1 MNEPYRIRVMRGCR
15 IFRILLACFTALFVQ
30 MQVLSVYA
38 SDYPAEQQRTI
49 RGTVTDETGAPFPF
63 VNVYVKENTAI
74 GSITND
80 KGEYRIT
87 APPNST
93 LSFAFVGYKTLEFT
107 IGATDVIDVK
117 MEPEMKA
124 LDEVIVVGFGEQ
136 RRASVSAAVTTIRAD
151 DIVQSPVANITNA
164 LAGRLPGLTTIQTGG
179 QPGLDAAAL
188 YVRGQ
193 GTWNNADPLYVI
205 DGVERSAA
213 IFQTMD
219 ASEIES
225 FTVLKDAAAT
235 AVYGTKGANG
245 VVLINTKR
253 GQEGLTSVSVSSS
266 VTLQQFTR
274 YPKFLDSYESLLL
287 WNEALMNDGLDP
299 VYSEYDL
306 EMYRTGADPYRYP
319 NTDWYKIM
327 MKKVAPQYNA
337 SVQLRGGSR
346 NVSYFFSGSYMRQE
360 GQLKTEPGRVYNPRF
375 AFDRYRFTSNVD
387 ARLTNAFTLTFEMAG
402 SLTDRSDPREQ
413 MGIFTNMN
421 RLGPWVMP
429 PRNPDGSFT
438 GNSEFTQMNP
448 LYLIQTRGNDT
459 RLNSDVQSAIRLD
472 FKLDKYVKGLSFNA
486 RVAFDSEF
494 HNGKYWSETQSTF
507 QLISRPGRA
516 ERYTRFLE
524 PVFFAPSN
532 SVVQDNEVQNSRKVD
547 GLANLIYNRRF
558 DKHSV
563 RLQAVANISETK
575 IGTRIPYNSVSFIA
589 RGNYSYMNKYNVEAN
604 AAYRGSENF
613 APGRRFGLF
622 PSLSLSWNLHEENF
636 LKSVTLIN
644 VAKLRTSYGRTGNDY
659 ANTRFIYK
667 EGKWTTAT
675 GGYAYFGI
683 GTGSSVGYTFEPAIA
698 NPLATWET
706 AEQINF
712 GVDVGLFRNRLSVS
726 FDRFFERR
734 TGVLQ
739 TPRSV
744 PGILGI
750 GVPDMN
756 IGETSR
762 NGWELETSYRHDI
775 SRDFSV
781 SIRPNIAYT
790 INKVVFR
797 DEPEDAFW
805 WQKQEGHPINQFTG
819 YVVLGYFKDQ
829 EDIDN
834 SPVQQV
840 GSVPI
845 PGDFKYLDFN
855 GDGVV
860 NEFDR
865 VPIGY
870 TTMPRYTFGTTFG
883 FDFKNLSLNVHFQGS
898 AQSSIYVSQMLM
910 WEFYNRSKVQE
921 HHLGRWTPTTH
932 ETATY
937 PALHIGAISQNHI
950 QNTFFVKD
958 NTYLRL
964 KTAELA
970 YRLTPVQ
977 ARKLGVKGL
986 RVYVSG
992 VNLFTWD
999 RFKVLDP
1006 EVRSGA
1012 TTQWYPQS
1020 RNYSVGFNLNF

>member
-1 MNEPYRIRVMRGCR
+1 MNEPYRFRVTHGGR
-15 IFRILLACFTALFVQ
+15 ILRILLVCFTALFVQ
-30 MQVLSVYA
+30 MQVFAVHA
-38 SDYPAEQQRTI
+38 SDNPLDQQRTI

-80 KGEYRIT
+80 KGEFRIT
-87 APPNST
+87 APAGST
-93 LSFAFVGYKTLEFT
+93 ICFAFVGYKTLEFT
-107 IGATDVIDVK
+107 IGASDVMDVK
-117 MEPEMKA
+117 MESEMKA

-179 QPGLDAAAL
+179 QPGLDAADL
-188 YVRGQ
+188 YVRGR
-193 GTWNNADPLYVI
+193 GTWNNAEPLYVI
-205 DGVERSAA
+205 DGVERTAA

-219 ASEIES
+219 ASEIET

-235 AVYGTKGANG
+235 AVYGTRGANG

-253 GQEGLTSVSVSSS
+253 GQEGVTTVSISSS

-274 YPKFLDSYESLLL
+274 YPKFLDSYQSLQL

-319 NTDWYKIM
+319 NTDWYQLM
-327 MKKVAPQYNA
+327 MKKVAPQFNT

-346 NVSYFFSGSYMRQE
+346 NVGYFFSGSYIRQE

-387 ARLTNAFTLTFEMAG
+387 ARITNAFTLTFEMAG
-402 SLTDRSDPREQ
+402 SLSDRSDPWEQ
-413 MGIFTNMN
+413 MGIFHNMN

-438 GNSEFTQMNP
+438 GNTEFPNFNP

-459 RLNSDVQSAIRLD
+459 RLNNSVQSAVRLD
-472 FKLDKYVKGLSFNA
+472 FKLDKYIKGLSFNA
-486 RVAFDSEF
+486 RVAFDSNF
-494 HNGKYWSETQSTF
+494 GNAKYWSEIQSTF

-516 ERYTRFLE
+516 DRYARFLE
-524 PVFFAPSN
+524 PSFFAPS
-532 SVVQDNEVQNSRKVD
+532 VGTIDADRKVD
-547 GLANLIYNRRF
+547 ALANLIFNRRF

-563 RLQAVANISETK
+563 RLQAVANISERRIT
-575 IGTRIPYNSVSFIA
+575 TAIPYNSVSFIA
-589 RGNYSYMNKYNVEAN
+589 RGNYSYLNKYNVEAN

-613 APGRRFGLF
+613 APGARFGFF
-622 PSLSLSWNLHEENF
+622 PSVSLSWNLHEENF
-636 LKSVTLIN
+636 LKTVTLVN

-659 ANTRFIYK
+659 AGTRFIYK

-683 GTGSSVGYTFEPAIA
+683 GTGSSYGYTTEPAIA

-712 GVDVGLFRNRLSVS
+712 GVDLGLFRNRLSVS

-734 TGVLQ
+734 SGVLQ
-739 TPRSV
+739 APRSV

-750 GVPDMN
+750 GVPSMN

-762 NGWELETSYRHDI
+762 HGWELETTYTHDI
-775 SRDFSV
+775 SNDFRISV
-781 SIRPNIAYT
+781 RPNIAYVT
-790 INKVVFR
+790 NKVVFR

-805 WQKQEGHPINQFTG
+805 WQKQEGFPINQFTG
-819 YVVLGYFKDQ
+819 YVVLGYFRDQ

-840 GSVPI
+840 GSVPV

-860 NEFDR
+860 DEYDR

-870 TTMPRYTFGTTFG
+870 TTMPRFTFGTSFG
-883 FDFKNLSLNVHFQGS
+883 FDVKNVSLNLHFQGS
-898 AQSSIYVSQMLM
+898 AQSSVYVSQMLM

-937 PALHIGAISQNHI
+937 PALHVGAISQNHI
-950 QNTFFVKD
+950 PNTFFVKD

-977 ARKLGVKGL
+977 ARKIGVKGL

-992 VNLFTWD
+992 VNLITWD
-999 RFKVLDP
+999 RFKILDP
-1006 EVRSGA
+1006 EVGDGT